1 MKQIYNLILVL
12 IFMSVLIVEK
22 SSCFEIMV
30 VGLLFGIL
38 LELGKNKNDK

>member
-30 VGLLFGIL
+30 VGLLFGIF

>member
-12 IFMSVLIVEK
+12 IFMSVLILEK

-30 VGLLFGIL
+30 VGLLFGIM
-38 LELGKNKNDK
+38 LELGKSKNDK